1 MIRAGTVTCCSSPVP
16 LSRSCSLSA
25 SGSSV
30 LNIDMNVEVSGNQ
43 EMASSEDCRL
53 KEFEKF
59 FQENTCSYRMDSRVW
74 WSVDDNQMYLLGFR
88 FDAPF
93 RVLKWLE
100 FGSSNFGHI

>member
-53 KEFEKF
+53 KEF
-59 FQENTCSYRMDSRVW
+59 
-74 WSVDDNQMYLLGFR
+74 
-88 FDAPF
+88 
-93 RVLKWLE
+93 
-100 FGSSNFGHI
+100 

>member
-1 MIRAGTVTCCSSPVP
+1 
-16 LSRSCSLSA
+16 
-25 SGSSV
+25 
-30 LNIDMNVEVSGNQ
+30 MNVEVSGNQ
-43 EMASSEDCRL
+43 EMVSSEDCRL
-53 KEFEKF
+53 KEFEIF